1 MKAKMKGVLGI
12 ALSLVLLA
20 SLMVFA
26 LPASAGPFEDLNPV
40 PNMWTGYDPTPGLE
54 GAWFFDPAIERVGP
68 VAKGIDGD
76 LYAYVAGTAATPN
89 NPGTDDIFKSV
100 DGGRTW
106 SASTIPFYY
115 GGGRVVDMVCSS
127 LSEDVI
133 YLTDGNYVYKS
144 VNGGMSFMTVAAEN
158 LESHLMGACGMPITH
173 EPITCID
180 LAYDGANDPIVFI
193 GTRYVGHLYPTT
205 HALYPGD
212 IIAGTVLWISDETF
226 PAEWGDLQLKCYGCC
241 DIDTTLTTVTDE
253 IFGPTVDGTL
263 NYNGTFANF
272 PVVPGTVVIEDA
284 TPTETFTDNGF
295 GVLVGDNGG
304 SGTIDYVTGDWT
316 ISYGA
321 NPGAGLN
328 IEADYEY
335 ASVIPTGCFDVFSV
349 GCAPDFA
356 TTNKAYAL
364 ISTLDEDCD
373 GTNEPSTQ
381 VVSTVGTTCSWNFI
395 GELFYDCDA
404 VTPLNFAI
412 IHASR
417 FAFPDDFADTHSMFL
432 GVTAWD
438 GSDTNV
444 AGGDVYLIADTIPLT
459 PTLDLNVQG
468 YTSGCTG
475 LYHANICSLDIMGG
489 TNDGSLIAGAY
500 DTYENQAATEVFYS
514 TDGGWTWDDSDK
526 DPTGLGLPPTTIPVS
541 TTGTGTGW
549 TYVLWYDQTA
559 VAGTAGCNCAFSMS
573 CGDEVGK
580 YWNQISLI
588 AMSIDV
594 VLDLSHAPGYLD
606 GSTTMYVLTW
616 DEDSCADIG
625 EDQESVSLF
634 RWDGSNWE
642 RVFSSLSPEY
652 VAVVD
657 TLLDWVEV
665 SPDFNDTDCL
675 YMANNDF
682 QMFRSIDRG
691 CSWRMLAYPCD
702 PLPEISAWIVVDEE
716 TVLAAGAT
724 GSYAGTIYRTTRHG
738 TRPWSEFPCLTSTG
752 LPACDG
758 VDFDL
763 SLPRGATSDVLFGDA
778 CGQVYLSQDLGETW
792 AEIED
797 AITHDFADDTDET
810 YVVFDPGYAVADDPG
825 MNTIYAAGG
834 QDIGRCAINF
844 DALMTKQNWV
854 YIDDASASCDPCT
867 LQMATGI
874 DATGDTVLY
883 VSDAGSDEGNPGSVT
898 VTGTI
903 EVDCSTGSGEAVCI
917 CDRDL
922 VLSAEEVT
930 VISGSFT
937 SNELVEI
944 VTYNLVCTTE
954 CIEDECI
961 CTIAGEIGIRG
972 FESEAYGQIDILD
985 EAVITCGSLVAVD
998 DEVIGSG
1005 DDTEVTFSGT
1015 LVNYPICVG
1024 SLSITDGTETFTDNG
1039 DGTLTGSAG
1048 GTGTI
1053 NYTTGAYSVT
1063 FNAAPATGVDNIT
1076 GDYNYIA
1083 DCNYTGNALI
1093 ISSHLQVT
1101 ATAATS
1107 DEPTGV
1113 WRSVNPLD
1121 PMPPVSPVPLVEWEF
1136 LSFGLSP
1143 VSFLAHFPTYTF
1155 PDDLWLTMGSNVL
1168 WALDFYPTLWD
1179 TIWMWD
1185 DPLAA
1190 PVIQVA
1196 PADGALLATPTTAT
1210 LEWEALD
1217 GATMYE
1223 VYIYSYCA
1231 TCPTLKNLEYSVLTA
1246 NTCLP
1251 LYPDYPLL
1259 AGTKYYW
1266 KVRVACDSPYVSKW
1280 SDLREFDTAL
1290 GSVPGLC
1297 SPICGSDDIILN
1309 TNFSWDEVVGATGY
1323 ELQIAAASA
1332 DGTVDWTG
1340 ATTYTS
1346 SVNALASIPGLEYST
1361 VYYWRVRAISDGV
1374 AGAWAVCIFTTM
1386 DEPEVPPEPEPPVEV
1401 TIEEVTP
1408 TWIWVLIGIG
1418 GALMI
1423 AVIILIVTTRRV
1435 P

>member
-373 GTNEPSTQ
+373 GTNEPATQ

-412 IHASR
+412 IHGSR

-573 CGDEVGK
+573 CGDEAGK

-588 AMSIDV
+588 SMSIDI

-625 EDQESVSLF
+625 EDQDSVSLF

-738 TRPWSEFPCLTSTG
+738 TRPWSAFPCLNSGGT
-752 LPACDG
+752 PACDG

-797 AITHDFADDTDET
+797 AITGDFADDTDET

-867 LQMATGI
+867 LQLASGI
-874 DATGDTVLY
+874 DAAGDTVLY
-883 VSDAGSDEGNPGSVT
+883 VADAGSEGGTPASVVVNGT
-898 VTGTI
+898 VMVECVACTIGGCGGDFEFEDQTVHVTG
-903 EVDCSTGSGEAVCI
+903 STSFISGE
-917 CDRDL
+917 L
-922 VLSAEEVT
+922 VTIV
-930 VISGSFT
+930 GS
-937 SNELVEI
+937 
-944 VTYNLVCTTE
+944 NLVCTTT
-954 CIEDECI
+954 
-961 CTIAGEIGIRG
+961 CTEGEPDTCE
-972 FESEAYGQIDILD
+972 FTLSGQIDIVGLSSG
-985 EAVITCGSLVAVD
+985 AVGYISFTAKVPDTSNCVD
-998 DEVIGSG
+998 CS
-1005 DDTEVTFSGT
+1005 
-1015 LVNYPICVG
+1015 C
-1024 SLSITDGTETFTDNG
+1024 
-1039 DGTLTGSAG
+1039 
-1048 GTGTI
+1048 TGTTVCTS
-1053 NYTTGAYSVT
+1053 N
-1063 FNAAPATGVDNIT
+1063 GVIVS
-1076 GDYNYIA
+1076 GH
-1083 DCNYTGNALI
+1083 LI
-1093 ISSHLQVT
+1093 IT
-1101 ATAATS
+1101 ATAGTS
-1107 DEPTGV
+1107 SYPSGV

-1136 LSFGLSP
+1136 LNFGLSP
-1143 VSFLAHFPTYTF
+1143 YSVLMHTPTYTY
-1155 PDDLWLTMGSNVL
+1155 PDDLWLTQGSNVL
-1168 WALDFYPTLWD
+1168 WALDRAYQPPNGSPEYDFLNY
-1179 TIWMWD
+1179 IWMWD

-1190 PVIQVA
+1190 PVVQVA

-1231 TCPTLKNLEYSVLTA
+1231 TCPTLKNLEYSILTA